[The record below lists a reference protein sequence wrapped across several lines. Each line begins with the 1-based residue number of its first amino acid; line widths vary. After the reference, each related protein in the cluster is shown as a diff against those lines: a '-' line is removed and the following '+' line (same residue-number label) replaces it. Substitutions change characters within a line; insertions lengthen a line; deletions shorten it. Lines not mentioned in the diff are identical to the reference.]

1 VSDHG
6 RPAATEKENQMTL
19 SALILYPLTHRVV
32 HELDWQ
38 RITMTANAA
47 YAAAV
52 SAPVKGKRTTSRKA
66 R

>member
-1 VSDHG
+1 
-6 RPAATEKENQMTL
+6 MTL